1 MDCHEAAELLAKRR
15 RDLEQ
20 IRDSARRQLGSP
32 LGDEELATY
41 DQHPADLATDTIE
54 REQHLSVIEMAEA
67 SLRDVQGAEE
77 RLEQGKYGICEVCG
91 GPIPDDRLRALPE
104 TPFDVEHASGAVA

>member
-1 MDCHEAAELLAKRR
+1 MDRQEAAQLLAKRR
-15 RDLEQ
+15 SRLEQ
-20 IRDSARRQLGSP
+20 IRDSARRLLGP
-32 LGDEELATY
+32 PQDEQELATY

-67 SLRDVQGAEE
+67 SLRDVERAEG

-91 GPIPDDRLRALPE
+91 KPIPDERLRALPE